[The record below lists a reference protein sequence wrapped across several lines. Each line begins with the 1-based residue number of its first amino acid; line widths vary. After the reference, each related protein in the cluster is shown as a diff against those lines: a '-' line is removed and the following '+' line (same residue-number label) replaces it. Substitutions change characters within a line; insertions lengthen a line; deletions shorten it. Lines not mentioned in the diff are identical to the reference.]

1 VLVGGASTRFGSD
14 KSRAVLGGESLI
26 DRALHT
32 LREAGATRLAY
43 VGGPPRT
50 DAGLPAQHVADNE
63 TLAACMLRGIV
74 AALAH
79 AEHIGADRAL
89 IIACDLPLLR
99 AASARALLSALDDE
113 HVDVAVARGEQD
125 HWSCI
130 AIRSGM
136 GAPLRESLAHGELAV
151 HRADCQRHRWRANC
165 PSRDRRARTHQHERR
180 CDAARHHRCRSTAW
194 VAWGAVPIREI
205 SASDLATIIERG
217 GAVVDVREPD
227 EYREGHVPGAKLVPL
242 GAVPESLEAFRKS
255 VPVYVICRSGA
266 RSMRACEF
274 LHEAGITNVVNVA
287 GGTVGFAA
295 LGHELST
302 GDQA

>member
-1 VLVGGASTRFGSD
+1 
-14 KSRAVLGGESLI
+14 
-26 DRALHT
+26 
-32 LREAGATRLAY
+32 
-43 VGGPPRT
+43 
-50 DAGLPAQHVADNE
+50 
-63 TLAACMLRGIV
+63 M
-74 AALAH
+74 
-79 AEHIGADRAL
+79 
-89 IIACDLPLLR
+89 
-99 AASARALLSALDDE
+99 
-113 HVDVAVARGEQD
+113 
-125 HWSCI
+125 
-130 AIRSGM
+130 
-136 GAPLRESLAHGELAV
+136 
-151 HRADCQRHRWRANC
+151 
-165 PSRDRRARTHQHERR
+165 
-180 CDAARHHRCRSTAW
+180 
-194 VAWGAVPIREI
+194 PIREI

-242 GAVPESLEAFRKS
+242 GAVPESLDAFRMS